1 MCKLTRF
8 HLIRHALVAEA
19 SRAVLYGTLDVPLC
33 QDRLEIDQS
42 LHAALARRLPRPAPE
57 RHVHWVV
64 TPLSRT
70 LHTARALFR
79 AGYPE
84 QLLHVEPGLSEQDL
98 GEWQG
103 ITHAALPA
111 QLAQPAHPFWPISG
125 DERPP
130 GGESIED
137 VIARVGPTLE
147 RLAATHGCEGAGG
160 DVVAVSHGGAI
171 RACVAYAAGLTG
183 QQALHFAIQNLSLT
197 VLERAPEGWRV
208 VGVNEMLG

>member
-1 MCKLTRF
+1 MRKLTRF
-8 HLIRHALVAEA
+8 RLIRHALVAES

-33 QDRLEIDQS
+33 LDRLESDQS

-57 RHVHWVV
+57 RPVHWVV

-70 LHTARALFR
+70 LHTAQALFR

-84 QLLHVEPGLSEQDL
+84 QHLHVEPGLSEQDL

-103 ITHAALPA
+103 ITHAALPV

-147 RLAATHGCEGAGG
+147 RLAAAHGVDGTGG

-171 RACVAYAAGLTG
+171 RACIAYAAGLTG
-183 QQALHFAIQNLSLT
+183 QQALHFAIQNLSLS
-197 VLERAPEGWRV
+197 VLERSPEGWRV
-208 VGVNEMLG
+208 AGVNEMLG